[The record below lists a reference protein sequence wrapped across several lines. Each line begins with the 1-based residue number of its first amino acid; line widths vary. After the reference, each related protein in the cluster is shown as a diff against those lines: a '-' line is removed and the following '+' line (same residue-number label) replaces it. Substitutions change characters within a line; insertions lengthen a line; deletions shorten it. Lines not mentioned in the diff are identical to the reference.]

1 MDSYEHEGAQGP
13 GGRRPDAPPDPAPAP
28 SGDRAGRAVGQPERA
43 DGAEFGT
50 EPGADAAGGVTAP
63 SATKGAPAS
72 PAMTSAPAS
81 PAAKADSPGGT
92 AEAPRAPEPE
102 GEAAAAPVSGIA
114 ALSLPYQITAAVVLG
129 LVALVAGVHLLFVF
143 LHVAPSN
150 TASKQYDKGIDAWV
164 YPEFEQNW
172 KLFAPNPLQQN
183 IRIQVK
189 AELSTA
195 DGGKKTTE
203 WIDLSAGDAAEI
215 RGNLLPSHT
224 LQNLLRRSWDFYTS
238 WHDNQNR
245 ATGPRGELAQ
255 TYLKRIVMLKLDQR
269 HGLGAEVERIQ
280 VRSETDLVKPPAWS
294 KEKNDSRPV
303 YRVLPWWN
311 VTPADRPLGT
321 GVRAAGTAG
330 LESGTGSRSGTGS
343 QGGAEDGVRNGER
356 TEAAR

>member
-28 SGDRAGRAVGQPERA
+28 SGDRAGCAVDQPERA
-43 DGAEFGT
+43 DGAES
-50 EPGADAAGGVTAP
+50 GANAADGVTTAP
-63 SATKGAPAS
+63 AAAKGAPAS
-72 PAMTSAPAS
+72 PD
-81 PAAKADSPGGT
+81 AKADGPGGT
-92 AEAPRAPEPE
+92 AGPLGDAEAPRAPEPE

-321 GVRAAGTAG
+321 GVRAAGPVG
-330 LESGTGSRSGTGS
+330 LQSGTGS

>member
-13 GGRRPDAPPDPAPAP
+13 GGRRPDAPPGTRPDLPPDTAPAP
-28 SGDRAGRAVGQPERA
+28 PGDRTGSAVDQPERA
-43 DGAEFGT
+43 DGAAGAESGA
-50 EPGADAAGGVTAP
+50 EPGAESGTDAAGGVTAS
-63 SATKGAPAS
+63 SAEQGAPV
-72 PAMTSAPAS
+72 S
-81 PAAKADSPGGT
+81 PAAKAG
-92 AEAPRAPEPE
+92 RAPEPE
-102 GEAAAAPVSGIA
+102 GEAAEAPVSGIA

-245 ATGPRGELAQ
+245 STGPRGELAQ

-280 VRSETDLVKPPAWS
+280 VRSETELVKPPSWS

-321 GVRAAGTAG
+321 GIRAAGPVG
-330 LESGTGSRSGTGS
+330 LQSGTGLQSGAGSRS
-343 QGGAEDGVRNGER
+343 GAEDGVRNGER